1 MYVKEVIAQG
11 VMLRRSELWK
21 KIRLK
26 EPKPEDVSNKTWRS
40 LARQLESPATIRK
53 VEICSRANASR
64 VNFGRTGPSGEVGVR
79 ERLRRQFKRSPDPE
93 EVRFEM
99 ARNKGYSGRSKRN
112 KTSDNI
118 MHGSWNAG
126 VQLEDEE
133 IRHNSQHTQG
143 ISPRLDSSAAGRSD
157 DRAQFHDD
165 NATCLQFARK
175 IDVQSGI
182 MSISEEQ
189 FAQHPMKLKLMHRLE
204 T

>member
-64 VNFGRTGPSGEVGVR
+64 VNFGRTGPSREVGMR
-79 ERLRRQFKRSPDPE
+79 ERLRRQMKRSPDPE

-99 ARNKGYSGRSKRN
+99 AQNKGYNGRSKRN
-112 KTSDNI
+112 KTPVNI

-126 VQLEDEE
+126 VHLEDEE

-143 ISPRLDSSAAGRSD
+143 ISPRHDSSAPGRSD